1 MHDTAFVV
9 FGATGA
15 IGSATA
21 RALVAAGARVGLV
34 GKRED
39 ATRALAAEL
48 AMPFAVADVT
58 ASAQVDAAM
67 SAMKDQL
74 GAIAGVTSCVGS
86 VLLKPAHLTKDDELA
101 ATIAVNLS
109 SSFYILRAAVRSMD
123 EQGGSIVFCSTAA
136 ARAGLANHEAI
147 AAAKSGVEGMAITA
161 AATYAPRNIRVN
173 CVAPGLVPSGI
184 TARIVGQ
191 PAALAASIAMH
202 ALGRIGTADEV
213 ARAITWLLDPA
224 SSWVTAQVLA
234 VDGGLGSLRPVV
246 RAAAQ
251 GRQ

>member
-1 MHDTAFVV
+1 MNDAAFVV

-21 RALVAAGARVGLV
+21 RGLVAAGARVGLV

-39 ATRALAAEL
+39 ATRALAEEM

-58 ASAQVDAAM
+58 VSAQVDAAL
-67 SAMKDQL
+67 ATMKERL
-74 GAIAGVTSCVGS
+74 GEIDGVTSCVGS
-86 VLLKPAHLTKDDELA
+86 VLLKPAHLTKDEELA
-101 ATIAVNLS
+101 ATLAVNLS
-109 SSFYILRAAVRSMD
+109 SSFYVLRASVKAMGDR
-123 EQGGSIVFCSTAA
+123 GGSIVFCSTAA

-147 AAAKSGVEGMAITA
+147 AAAKSGVEGMAIAA
-161 AATYAPRNIRVN
+161 AATYAPRNIRIN

-191 PAALAASIAMH
+191 PAALAASVAMH
-202 ALGRIGTADEV
+202 ALGRIGTPDEV
-213 ARAITWLLDPA
+213 ARAIIWLLDPA

-234 VDGGLGSLRPVV
+234 VDGGLGSVRPSV
-246 RAAAQ
+246 RAPK
-251 GRQ
+251 